1 MGRTVLYGL
10 LIAVTVGL
18 IVGSVAEIKAQS
30 GGYRSSIDAGYGAL
44 AARVVDASNETG
56 SELGHLMDQAP
67 QMANGAV
74 PRTARAEI
82 QQGLDQAVNQ
92 TSEEANQAASLV
104 PPYPTGQISAR
115 FTQVLSQRAKA
126 TASLRNVI
134 DRLLGMAPL
143 TVAGAPSTPVP
154 VAQGPPIS
162 VTAAASTLTAIGAL
176 LLQADFNYRSLLT
189 SIRAQHLSVHL
200 PGSEWVPRPTADAPL
215 GPTRLGAAAT
225 LLTQNPALAP
235 IHQLVITSVG
245 FSPPAV
251 TTGGPGV
258 VGDSCAAPQSTVPGP
273 APTLLP
279 PTGVMSVAVTVTNCG
294 TVVESGV
301 RVTQT
306 LVLADP
312 PGTAPPPSHDR
323 GKTTDTTI
331 TLNSGASSAISLPP
345 LPVAAGHLYQLTV
358 AVAVPPTANPLGATQ
373 TFLLQISA

>member
-154 VAQGPPIS
+154 VAQGPPI
-162 VTAAASTLTAIGAL
+162 
-176 LLQADFNYRSLLT
+176 
-189 SIRAQHLSVHL
+189 
-200 PGSEWVPRPTADAPL
+200 
-215 GPTRLGAAAT
+215 
-225 LLTQNPALAP
+225 
-235 IHQLVITSVG
+235 
-245 FSPPAV
+245 
-251 TTGGPGV
+251 
-258 VGDSCAAPQSTVPGP
+258 
-273 APTLLP
+273 
-279 PTGVMSVAVTVTNCG
+279 
-294 TVVESGV
+294 
-301 RVTQT
+301 
-306 LVLADP
+306 
-312 PGTAPPPSHDR
+312 
-323 GKTTDTTI
+323 
-331 TLNSGASSAISLPP
+331 
-345 LPVAAGHLYQLTV
+345 
-358 AVAVPPTANPLGATQ
+358 
-373 TFLLQISA
+373 